1 HGVGHSVERDR
12 RQALSTTNRLIN
24 PNRSPTQQGDT
35 QMPRKKDTEEVGYED
50 AVTELEEILS
60 ELSDDDIDVDHLAER
75 VKRATELVKI
85 CRDRIAAARLEVRDI
100 ELPEESR

>member
-1 HGVGHSVERDR
+1 
-12 RQALSTTNRLIN
+12 
-24 PNRSPTQQGDT
+24 
-35 QMPRKKDTEEVGYED
+35 MPRKKDSGKEADNVADRQNVGYED

-85 CRDRIAAARLEVRDI
+85 CRDRIAAARLEVKDI

>member
-1 HGVGHSVERDR
+1 
-12 RQALSTTNRLIN
+12 
-24 PNRSPTQQGDT
+24 
-35 QMPRKKDTEEVGYED
+35 MPRKKDSDKVSGNVTDSENVGYED

-75 VKRATELVKI
+75 VKRATQLVKI
-85 CRDRIAAARLEVRDI
+85 CRDRIAAARLEVKDI

>member
-1 HGVGHSVERDR
+1 
-12 RQALSTTNRLIN
+12 
-24 PNRSPTQQGDT
+24 
-35 QMPRKKDTEEVGYED
+35 MPRKKDTEEVGYED
-50 AVTELEEILS
+50 AVTELEKILS

-85 CRDRIAAARLEVRDI
+85 CRDRIAAARLEVKDI

>member
-1 HGVGHSVERDR
+1 
-12 RQALSTTNRLIN
+12 
-24 PNRSPTQQGDT
+24 
-35 QMPRKKDTEEVGYED
+35 MPRKKDSDKEAGNVADTQNVGYED

-85 CRDRIAAARLEVRDI
+85 CRDRIAAARLEVKDI

>member
-1 HGVGHSVERDR
+1 
-12 RQALSTTNRLIN
+12 
-24 PNRSPTQQGDT
+24 
-35 QMPRKKDTEEVGYED
+35 MPRKNDSDEIGYED

-85 CRDRIAAARLEVRDI
+85 CRDRIAAARLEVKDI